1 VSLVPLV
8 FPLSFVSKKTVQ
20 QVIHLVAQSH
30 SHLEP
35 LFRLAGYTL
44 LTLFLIDLLAILI
57 PLNFTNPV
65 WEFQL
70 ANQIV
75 ERAPVPIL
83 GFIFVL
89 IGESQFRIFKFL
101 SWLSLLGGVLYFLLI
116 PLSISAIV
124 RIDQQSSG
132 QISTRLEQIQ
142 QLKEQINKA
151 QTSTDVSAI
160 LSQLNPQ
167 ATPPTIENPEAVKQ
181 QLLASLSQN
190 ERSLQA
196 QAASRENNLG
206 TQIKNTIKISLG
218 ALISGT
224 FFLVIW
230 QKTRKIVNRS

>member
-1 VSLVPLV
+1 M
-8 FPLSFVSKKTVQ
+8 
-20 QVIHLVAQSH
+20 AQSH
-30 SHLEP
+30 SNLEP

-44 LTLFLIDLLAILI
+44 LALFILDLLAIFI
-57 PLNFTNPV
+57 PVNFTNPV

-70 ANQIV
+70 ANQLV

-83 GFIFVL
+83 GLIFVL
-89 IGESQFRIFKFL
+89 IGESQFRLFKFL

-124 RIDQQSSG
+124 RIERQGSA
-132 QISTRLEQIQ
+132 QIATRLEQIQ

-151 QTSTDVSAI
+151 QTSADIAAI
-160 LSQLNPQ
+160 LTRINPQ

-196 QAASRENNLG
+196 QAASQENNLG
-206 TQIKNTIKISLG
+206 TQIKNTIKLSLG

-230 QKTRKIVNRS
+230 QKTRKIVNQSQFGS

>member
-1 VSLVPLV
+1 
-8 FPLSFVSKKTVQ
+8 
-20 QVIHLVAQSH
+20 VAQSH
-30 SHLEP
+30 SNLEP

-44 LTLFLIDLLAILI
+44 LALFLLDLLAILI

-70 ANQIV
+70 SNQLV

-83 GFIFVL
+83 GLIFVL

-101 SWLSLLGGVLYFLLI
+101 SWLSLLGGVLYLLLV
-116 PLSISAIV
+116 PLSISAII
-124 RIDQQSSG
+124 RAEQQTSA
-132 QISTRLEQIQ
+132 QLATRLEQIQ
-142 QLKEQINKA
+142 QLKEQINQA
-151 QTSTDVSAI
+151 QTSADIAAI
-160 LSQLNPQ
+160 LSRVNPQ
-167 ATPPTIENPEAVKQ
+167 VTPPAIENPEAVKQ

-196 QAASRENNLG
+196 QAASRENNLW

-218 ALISGT
+218 ALISST

-230 QKTRKIVNRS
+230 QKTRKIVNQSQFGS

>member
-1 VSLVPLV
+1 
-8 FPLSFVSKKTVQ
+8 SFVSKKTVQ

-44 LTLFLIDLLAILI
+44 LSLFLLDLLAILI
-57 PLNFTNPV
+57 PFNFTNSV

-70 ANQIV
+70 ANQLV

-83 GFIFVL
+83 GLIFVL
-89 IGESQFRIFKFL
+89 IGESQFRFFKFL
-101 SWLSLLGGVLYFLLI
+101 SWLSLLGGILYFLLL
-116 PLSISAIV
+116 PLAISAIV
-124 RIDQQSSG
+124 RIDQQSST
-132 QISTRLEQIQ
+132 QIATRSAQIQ

-151 QTSTDVSAI
+151 QTSADIAAI
-160 LSQLNPQ
+160 LSRINPQ
-167 ATPPTIENPEAVKQ
+167 ATPPEIGNPEVVKQ

-230 QKTRKIVNRS
+230 QKTRKIVNQSQFGS

>member
-1 VSLVPLV
+1 M
-8 FPLSFVSKKTVQ
+8 
-20 QVIHLVAQSH
+20 AQSH

-132 QISTRLEQIQ
+132 QISTRLQQIQ
-142 QLKEQINKA
+142 QLKEQINTA

-160 LSQLNPQ
+160 LSQLNQQ